1 MIRVLSPYVL
11 PAACLPSSFIVTTFC
26 LSFVYS
32 FFAPFFTFLFQP
44 AVATLKDYFLRRAI
58 VLLAVVAL
66 FLIGAVLLLY
76 WLEIPWPLAAI
87 TALSIAASGLWALVI
102 ITNKTYTRLTE
113 ALRTIVDTSDA
124 IANGATAARIPL
136 DNTYDGK
143 GRAGDLPEIR
153 RVYQAVNR
161 LADRQ
166 ANDLQ
171 EMQRLARIRSEFFGN
186 VSHEMRTPI
195 FSIQGFLETLLD
207 GALNDEE
214 VRRQFIEKAHSNT
227 MRLNVLLTDL
237 IDISRIESGAM
248 KFSFRYFTITPLLD
262 EIARSLEPA
271 AAANAIRLTVR
282 TENLPYGKE
291 TTVYGDRD
299 RLAQVLTNLVDN
311 AIKYNQRGGNVTIC
325 AERDRDMKGE
335 SNIKIIVQD
344 TGIGIPEEHHSRI
357 FERFY
362 RVDKGRSRAVG
373 GTGLG
378 LAIVKHILEAHKSS
392 IYLESSPNQGT
403 RISFTLKQ

>member
-1 MIRVLSPYVL
+1 MAAASPLLAPSLKAHRQQQHRFHFLSP
-11 PAACLPSSFIVTTFC
+11 SF
-26 LSFVYS
+26 LS
-32 FFAPFFTFLFQP
+32 PI
-44 AVATLKDYFLRRAI
+44 VATLKDYFLRRAMA
-58 VLLAVVAL
+58 LFVAITL

-76 WLEIPWPLAAI
+76 WLEIPWMLAA
-87 TALSIAASGLWALVI
+87 AVAVGIAAFGGWMLIL
-102 ITNKTYTRLTE
+102 ITNKTYTRLTT
-113 ALRTIVDTSDA
+113 ALRTIVETSDA

-136 DNTYDGK
+136 QNTYDGT
-143 GRAGDLPEIR
+143 GGVGDLPEIR
-153 RVYQAVNR
+153 SVYQAVNR
-161 LADRQ
+161 LADKQ
-166 ANDLQ
+166 ASDLQ

-207 GALNDEE
+207 GALDDEE
-214 VRRQFIEKAHSNT
+214 VRRQFVEKAHSNT
-227 MRLNVLLTDL
+227 MRLNLLLTDL

-248 KFSFRYFTITPLLD
+248 KFSFRYFTIVPLIE
-262 EIARSLEPA
+262 EIVRSLEPA
-271 AAANAIRLTVR
+271 AQANAITLTIH
-282 TENLPYGKE
+282 TEHLPYGPD

-311 AIKYNQRGGNVTIC
+311 AIKYNQPGGAVSIA
-325 AERDRDMKGE
+325 AERDRDSKGE
-335 SNIKIIVQD
+335 SNVKITVQD

-378 LAIVKHILEAHKSS
+378 LAIVKHILEAHKS
-392 IYLESSPNQGT
+392 IICLESSPNQGT
-403 RISFTLKQ
+403 RMSFTLKQ